1 SLSFLSLPSP
11 PPSSSVFLFS
21 QWYAEAR
28 AGGDTSIFTF
38 TLFVLACIATHRHRR
53 ATKTARTATRNIQLQ
68 YHRSPEEHA
77 AAQEPLPA
85 YTPRS
90 DEENAVTVPG
100 GGAAKYS

>member
-1 SLSFLSLPSP
+1 
-11 PPSSSVFLFS
+11 
-21 QWYAEAR
+21 R
-28 AGGDTSIFTF
+28 
-38 TLFVLACIATHRHRR
+38 
-53 ATKTARTATRNIQLQ
+53 ARTASRNIQLQ

-90 DEENAVTVPG
+90 DEENAVTVPA